1 MAVHNPVG
9 SVITL
14 TTSGT
19 SSQSTQIDQQSDT
32 VRIVATAGNNHVAI
46 GSTPVAVVTDYLVQA
61 SGESFLS
68 LGPILS
74 QRVTMVSAGSS
85 TDIKFPEGVKGS
97 PFAVGDTVSLSSDK
111 TGWSFEHAHITGI
124 TYPSYTSDDQRTVVT
139 ISHDSSG
146 WSGTW
151 TDDDENP
158 SGNTG
163 TLRRSFMVAAR
174 TDSGNGKIYIQQVQI
189 AGDA

>member
-14 TTSGT
+14 ATSATSGK
-19 SSQSTQIDQQSDT
+19 STQFDQQSDT
-32 VRIVATAGNNHVAI
+32 LRIVATAGNNHVAI
-46 GSTPVAVVTDYLVQA
+46 GSTPVAAVTDYLVQA

-74 QRVTMVSAGSS
+74 QRVTMVTKGTT

-97 PFAVGDTVSLSSDK
+97 PFALGDTVSLSGKS
-111 TGWSFEHAHITGI
+111 GWTFEHAHITGI

-139 ISHDSSG
+139 VAYDSSG

-158 SGNTG
+158 SGDTG
-163 TLRRSFMVAAR
+163 TLRRSLMVAAR
-174 TDSGNGKIYIQQVQI
+174 TDTSSGKIYIQQVQI
-189 AGDA
+189 TGDA

>member
-14 TTSGT
+14 ATTATSG
-19 SSQSTQIDQQSDT
+19 QSTQFDQQSDT

-68 LGPILS
+68 LGPVLS
-74 QRVTMVSAGSS
+74 QRVTMVTKGTTTS
-85 TDIKFPEGVKGS
+85 IKFPEGVKGS
-97 PFAVGDTVSLSSDK
+97 PFAVGDTVSLSGKS
-111 TGWSFEHAHITGI
+111 GWTFEHAHITGI

-139 ISHDSSG
+139 VAYDSSG

-158 SGNTG
+158 SGDTG
-163 TLRRSFMVAAR
+163 TLRRSLMVAAR
-174 TDSGNGKIYIQQVQI
+174 TDTSSGKIYIQQVQI
-189 AGDA
+189 TGDA

>member
-14 TTSGT
+14 TTSAT
-19 SSQSTQIDQQSDT
+19 SGQSTQFDQQSDT

-61 SGESFLS
+61 SGESFLT

-85 TDIKFPEGVKGS
+85 TEIKFPEGVKGS
-97 PFAVGDTVSLSSDK
+97 PFAVGDTVSLSGKS
-111 TGWSFEHAHITGI
+111 GWTFEHAHITAI

-139 ISHDSSG
+139 VAYDSSG

-158 SGNTG
+158 SGDTG
-163 TLRRSFMVAAR
+163 TLRRSLMVAAR
-174 TDSGNGKIYIQQVQI
+174 TDTSSGKIYIQQVQI
-189 AGDA
+189 TGDA

>member
-14 TTSGT
+14 ATSATSG
-19 SSQSTQIDQQSDT
+19 QSTQFDQQSDT
-32 VRIVATAGNNHVAI
+32 VRIVATSGNNHVAI
-46 GSTPVAVVTDYLVQA
+46 GSTPVAAVTDYLVQA

-85 TDIKFPEGVKGS
+85 TEIKFPEGVKGS
-97 PFAVGDTVSLSSDK
+97 PFAVGDTVSLSGKS
-111 TGWSFEHAHITGI
+111 GWTFEHAHISAI
-124 TYPSYTSDDQRTVVT
+124 SYPSYTSDDQRTVVT
-139 ISHDSSG
+139 VAYDSSG

-151 TDDDENP
+151 TDDDENR
-158 SGNTG
+158 SGDTG
-163 TLRRSFMVAAR
+163 TLRRSLMVAAR
-174 TDSGNGKIYIQQVQI
+174 TDTSSGKINIQQVQI
-189 AGDA
+189 TGDA

>member
-14 TTSGT
+14 TTSAT
-19 SSQSTQIDQQSDT
+19 SGQTTQINQQSDT
-32 VRIVATAGNNHVAI
+32 LRIVATSGNNHVAI

-74 QRVTMVSAGSS
+74 QRVTMVTKGS
-85 TDIKFPEGVKGS
+85 TTEIKFPEGVKGS
-97 PFAVGDTVSLSSDK
+97 PFAIGDTVSLSGKS
-111 TGWSFEHAHITGI
+111 GWTFEHAHITGI

-139 ISHDSSG
+139 VAYDSSG

-158 SGNTG
+158 SGDTG
-163 TLRRSFMVAAR
+163 TLRRSLMVAAR
-174 TDSGNGKIYIQQVQI
+174 TDTSSGKIYIQQVQI
-189 AGDA
+189 TGDA

>member
-14 TTSGT
+14 TTSAT
-19 SSQSTQIDQQSDT
+19 SAQSTQFDQQSDT

-46 GSTPVAVVTDYLVQA
+46 GSTPVAAVTDYLVQA

-85 TDIKFPEGVKGS
+85 TEIKFPEGVKGS
-97 PFAVGDTVSLSSDK
+97 PFAVGDTVSLSGKS
-111 TGWSFEHAHITGI
+111 GWTFEHAHITAI

-139 ISHDSSG
+139 VSYDSSG

-158 SGNTG
+158 SGDTG

-174 TDSGNGKIYIQQVQI
+174 TDSGAGKIYVQQVQI

>member
-14 TTSGT
+14 TTSAT
-19 SSQSTQIDQQSDT
+19 SGQTTQINQQSDT
-32 VRIVATAGNNHVAI
+32 LRIVATSGNNHVAI

-85 TDIKFPEGVKGS
+85 TEIKFPEGVKGS
-97 PFAVGDTVSLSSDK
+97 PFAVGDTVSLSGKS
-111 TGWSFEHAHITGI
+111 GWTFEHAHITAI

-139 ISHDSSG
+139 VSYDSSG

-158 SGNTG
+158 SGDTG
-163 TLRRSFMVAAR
+163 TLRRSLMVAAR
-174 TDSGNGKIYIQQVQI
+174 TDTSSGKIYIQQVQI
-189 AGDA
+189 TGDA

>member
-14 TTSGT
+14 TTSAT
-19 SSQSTQIDQQSDT
+19 SGQSTQFDQQSDT

-46 GSTPVAVVTDYLVQA
+46 GSTPVAAVPDYLVQA
-61 SGESFLS
+61 SGASFLS

-74 QRVTMVSAGSS
+74 QRVTMVTKGTT

-97 PFAVGDTVSLSSDK
+97 PFALGDTVSLSGKS
-111 TGWSFEHAHITGI
+111 GWTFEHAHISAI
-124 TYPSYTSDDQRTVVT
+124 SYPSYTSDDQRTVVT
-139 ISHDSSG
+139 VAYDSSG

-158 SGNTG
+158 SGDTG
-163 TLRRSFMVAAR
+163 TLRRSLMVAAR
-174 TDSGNGKIYIQQVQI
+174 TDTSSGKIYIQQVQI
-189 AGDA
+189 TGDA

>member
-85 TDIKFPEGVKGS
+85 TEIKFPEGVKGS
-97 PFAVGDTVSLSSDK
+97 PFAVGDTVSLSGKS
-111 TGWSFEHAHITGI
+111 GWTFEHAHITAI

-139 ISHDSSG
+139 VSYDSSG

-158 SGNTG
+158 SGDTG

-174 TDSGNGKIYIQQVQI
+174 TDSGAGKIYVQQVQI

>member
-9 SVITL
+9 SVVTL
-14 TTSGT
+14 TTSAT
-19 SSQSTQIDQQSDT
+19 SGQTTQIDQQSDT
-32 VRIVATAGNNHVAI
+32 LMIVATSGNNHVAI

-74 QRVTMVSAGSS
+74 QRVTMVTKGTTTS
-85 TDIKFPEGVKGS
+85 IKFPEGVKGS
-97 PFAVGDTVSLSSDK
+97 PFAIGDTVSLSGKS
-111 TGWSFEHAHITGI
+111 GWTFEHAHITAI

-139 ISHDSSG
+139 VSYDSSG

-158 SGNTG
+158 SGDTG

-174 TDSGNGKIYIQQVQI
+174 TDSGAGKIYVQQVQI

>member
-14 TTSGT
+14 TTSAT
-19 SSQSTQIDQQSDT
+19 SGQTTQINQQSDT
-32 VRIVATAGNNHVAI
+32 LRIVATSGNNHVAI

-68 LGPILS
+68 LGPVLS
-74 QRVTMVSAGSS
+74 QRVTMVTKGTTTS
-85 TDIKFPEGVKGS
+85 IKFPEGVKGS
-97 PFAVGDTVSLSSDK
+97 PFAVGDTVSLSGKS
-111 TGWSFEHAHITGI
+111 GWTFEHAHISAI
-124 TYPSYTSDDQRTVVT
+124 SYPSYTSDDQRTVVT
-139 ISHDSSG
+139 VAYDSSG

-158 SGNTG
+158 SGDTG

-174 TDSGNGKIYIQQVQI
+174 TDSGAGKISVQQVQL

>member
-9 SVITL
+9 SVVTL

-32 VRIVATAGNNHVAI
+32 VRIVATSGNNHVAI
-46 GSTPVAVVTDYLVQA
+46 GSTPVAAVTDYLVT
-61 SGESFLS
+61 GESFIS

-74 QRVTMVSAGSS
+74 QRVTMVTKGS
-85 TDIKFPEGVKGS
+85 TTEIKFPEGVKGS
-97 PFAVGDTVSLSSDK
+97 PFKIGETVSLSGSK
-111 TGWSFEHAHITGI
+111 SGWSFEHAHISAI
-124 TYPSYTSDDQRTVVT
+124 TYPSYTSDDQRTAVT
-139 ISHDSSG
+139 VAYDSSG

-158 SGNTG
+158 SGDTG

-174 TDSGNGKIYIQQVQI
+174 TDTGSGKIYIQQVQI

>member
-14 TTSGT
+14 TTSAT
-19 SSQSTQIDQQSDT
+19 SGQSTQFDQQSDT

-46 GSTPVAVVTDYLVQA
+46 GSTPVAAVTDYLVQA

-74 QRVTMVSAGSS
+74 QRVTMVTKGTT

-97 PFAVGDTVSLSSDK
+97 PFALGDTVSLSGKS
-111 TGWSFEHAHITGI
+111 GWTFEHAHITGI
-124 TYPSYTSDDQRTVVT
+124 TYPSFTSDDQRTVVT
-139 ISHDSSG
+139 VAYDSSG

-158 SGNTG
+158 SGDTG
-163 TLRRSFMVAAR
+163 TLRRSLMVAAR
-174 TDSGNGKIYIQQVQI
+174 TDTSSGKIYIQQVQI
-189 AGDA
+189 TGDA

>member
-9 SVITL
+9 SVVTL
-14 TTSGT
+14 TTSAT
-19 SSQSTQIDQQSDT
+19 SGQTTQIDQQSDT
-32 VRIVATAGNNHVAI
+32 LMIVATSGNNHVAI

-74 QRVTMVSAGSS
+74 QRVTMVTKGTTTS
-85 TDIKFPEGVKGS
+85 IKFPEGVKGS
-97 PFAVGDTVSLSSDK
+97 PFAIGDTVSLSGKS
-111 TGWSFEHAHITGI
+111 GWTFEHEHITAI

-139 ISHDSSG
+139 VSYDSSG

-158 SGNTG
+158 SGDTG

-174 TDSGNGKIYIQQVQI
+174 TDSGAGKIYVQQVQI

>member
-14 TTSGT
+14 TTSAT
-19 SSQSTQIDQQSDT
+19 SGQSTQFDQQSDT

-46 GSTPVAVVTDYLVQA
+46 GSTPVAAVTDYLVQA

-85 TDIKFPEGVKGS
+85 TEIKFPEGVKGS
-97 PFAVGDTVSLSSDK
+97 PFAVGDTVSLSGKS
-111 TGWSFEHAHITGI
+111 GWTFEHAHISAI
-124 TYPSYTSDDQRTVVT
+124 SYPSYTSDDQRTVVT
-139 ISHDSSG
+139 VAYDSSG

-158 SGNTG
+158 SGDTG
-163 TLRRSFMVAAR
+163 TLRRSLMVAAR
-174 TDSGNGKIYIQQVQI
+174 TDTSSGKIYIQQVQI
-189 AGDA
+189 TGDA

>member
-14 TTSGT
+14 TTSAT
-19 SSQSTQIDQQSDT
+19 SGQTTQINQQSDT
-32 VRIVATAGNNHVAI
+32 LRIVATSGNNHVAI

-68 LGPILS
+68 LGPVLS
-74 QRVTMVSAGSS
+74 QRVTMVTKGTTTS
-85 TDIKFPEGVKGS
+85 IKFPEGVKGS
-97 PFAVGDTVSLSSDK
+97 PFAVGDTVSLSGKS
-111 TGWSFEHAHITGI
+111 GWTFEHAHITAI

-139 ISHDSSG
+139 VSYDSSG

-158 SGNTG
+158 SGDTG
-163 TLRRSFMVAAR
+163 TLRRSLMVAAR
-174 TDSGNGKIYIQQVQI
+174 TDTSSGKIYIQQVQI
-189 AGDA
+189 TGDA

>member
-14 TTSGT
+14 TTSAT
-19 SSQSTQIDQQSDT
+19 SGQSTQFDQQSDT

-74 QRVTMVSAGSS
+74 QRVTMVTKGTT

-97 PFAVGDTVSLSSDK
+97 PFAVGDTVSLSGKS
-111 TGWSFEHAHITGI
+111 GWTFEHAHITGI

-139 ISHDSSG
+139 VAYDSSG

-158 SGNTG
+158 SGDTG
-163 TLRRSFMVAAR
+163 TLRRSLMVAAR
-174 TDSGNGKIYIQQVQI
+174 TDTSSGKIYIQQVQI
-189 AGDA
+189 TGDA

>member
-14 TTSGT
+14 TTSAT
-19 SSQSTQIDQQSDT
+19 SAQSTQFDQQSDT
-32 VRIVATAGNNHVAI
+32 VRIVATSGNNHVAI

-85 TDIKFPEGVKGS
+85 TEIKFPEGVKGS
-97 PFAVGDTVSLSSDK
+97 PFAVGDTVSLSGKS
-111 TGWSFEHAHITGI
+111 GWTFEHAHITAI

-139 ISHDSSG
+139 VSYDSSG

-158 SGNTG
+158 SGDTG
-163 TLRRSFMVAAR
+163 TLRRSLMVAAR
-174 TDSGNGKIYIQQVQI
+174 TDTSSGKIYIQQVQI
-189 AGDA
+189 TGDA

>member
-9 SVITL
+9 SVVTL

-32 VRIVATAGNNHVAI
+32 VRIVATSGNNHVAI

-74 QRVTMVSAGSS
+74 QRVTMVTKG
-85 TDIKFPEGVKGS
+85 TTTEIKFPEGVKGS
-97 PFAVGDTVSLSSDK
+97 PFAIGDTVSLSGKS
-111 TGWSFEHAHITGI
+111 GWTFEHAHITAI

-139 ISHDSSG
+139 VSYDSSG

-158 SGNTG
+158 SGDTG

-174 TDSGNGKIYIQQVQI
+174 TDSGAGKNYIQQVQI
-189 AGDA
+189 AVYA

>member
-85 TDIKFPEGVKGS
+85 TEIKFPEGVKGS
-97 PFAVGDTVSLSSDK
+97 PFAVGDTVSLSGKS
-111 TGWSFEHAHITGI
+111 GWTFEHAHITAI

-139 ISHDSSG
+139 VSYDSSG

-158 SGNTG
+158 SGDTG
-163 TLRRSFMVAAR
+163 TLRRSLMVAAR
-174 TDSGNGKIYIQQVQI
+174 TDTSSGKIYIQQVQI
-189 AGDA
+189 TGDA

>member
-9 SVITL
+9 SVVTL
-14 TTSGT
+14 TTSAT
-19 SSQSTQIDQQSDT
+19 SGQTTQIDQQSDT
-32 VRIVATAGNNHVAI
+32 LRIVATSGNNHVAI

-74 QRVTMVSAGSS
+74 QRVTMVTKG
-85 TDIKFPEGVKGS
+85 TTTTIKFPEGVKGS
-97 PFAVGDTVSLSSDK
+97 PFAVGDTVSLSGKS
-111 TGWSFEHAHITGI
+111 GWTFEHAHITAI

-139 ISHDSSG
+139 VSYDSSG

-158 SGNTG
+158 SGDTG

-174 TDSGNGKIYIQQVQI
+174 TDSGAGKIYVQQVQI

>member
-9 SVITL
+9 SVVTL
-14 TTSGT
+14 TTSAT
-19 SSQSTQIDQQSDT
+19 SGQTTQIDQQSDT
-32 VRIVATAGNNHVAI
+32 LRIVATSGNNHVAI

-74 QRVTMVSAGSS
+74 QRVTMVTKG
-85 TDIKFPEGVKGS
+85 TTTTIKFPEGVKGS
-97 PFAVGDTVSLSSDK
+97 PFAVGDTVSLSGKS
-111 TGWSFEHAHITGI
+111 GWTFEHAHITGI

-139 ISHDSSG
+139 VAYDSSG
-146 WSGTW
+146 WTGRW

-158 SGNTG
+158 SGDTG

-174 TDSGNGKIYIQQVQI
+174 TDTGSGKIYVQQVQI

>member
-97 PFAVGDTVSLSSDK
+97 PFAVGDTVSLSGKS
-111 TGWSFEHAHITGI
+111 GWTFEHAHITGI

-139 ISHDSSG
+139 VAYDSSG
-146 WSGTW
+146 WTGSW

-158 SGNTG
+158 SGDTG

>member
-14 TTSGT
+14 TTSAT
-19 SSQSTQIDQQSDT
+19 SGQTTQINQQSDT
-32 VRIVATAGNNHVAI
+32 LRIVATSGNNHVAI

-68 LGPILS
+68 LGPVLS
-74 QRVTMVSAGSS
+74 QRVTMVTKGTTTS
-85 TDIKFPEGVKGS
+85 IKFPEGVKGS
-97 PFAVGDTVSLSSDK
+97 PFAVGDTVSLSGKS
-111 TGWSFEHAHITGI
+111 GWTFEHAHITAI

-139 ISHDSSG
+139 VSYDSSG

-158 SGNTG
+158 SCNTG

-174 TDSGNGKIYIQQVQI
+174 TDSGSGKIYIQQVQI

>member
-9 SVITL
+9 SVVTL
-14 TTSGT
+14 TTSAT
-19 SSQSTQIDQQSDT
+19 SGQTTQIDQQSDT
-32 VRIVATAGNNHVAI
+32 LRIVATSGNNHVAI

-74 QRVTMVSAGSS
+74 QRVTMVTKGTTTS
-85 TDIKFPEGVKGS
+85 IKFPEGVKGS
-97 PFAVGDTVSLSSDK
+97 PFAIGDTVSLSGKS
-111 TGWSFEHAHITGI
+111 GWTFEHAHITAI
-124 TYPSYTSDDQRTVVT
+124 TYPSYTTDDQRTTLTV
-139 ISHDSSG
+139 SYNSSG

-151 TDDDENP
+151 TDDDENA
-158 SGNTG
+158 SGDTG

-174 TDSGNGKIYIQQVQI
+174 TDTGSGKIYVQQVQI
-189 AGDA
+189 AGEA

>member
-97 PFAVGDTVSLSSDK
+97 PFAVGDTVSLSGKS
-111 TGWSFEHAHITGI
+111 GWTFVHAHISGI
-124 TYPSYTSDDQRTVVT
+124 TNPSYTSDDQRTVVT
-139 ISHDSSG
+139 VAYDSSG
-146 WSGTW
+146 WTGSW

-158 SGNTG
+158 SGDTG

-174 TDSGNGKIYIQQVQI
+174 TDSGAGKIYVQQVQI

>member
-9 SVITL
+9 SVVTL
-14 TTSGT
+14 TTSAT
-19 SSQSTQIDQQSDT
+19 SGQTTQIDQQSDT
-32 VRIVATAGNNHVAI
+32 LRIVATSGNNHVAI

-74 QRVTMVSAGSS
+74 QRVTMVTKGTTTS
-85 TDIKFPEGVKGS
+85 IKFPEGVKGS
-97 PFAVGDTVSLSSDK
+97 PFAIGDTVSLSGKS
-111 TGWSFEHAHITGI
+111 GWTFEHAHITGI

-139 ISHDSSG
+139 VAYDSSG

-158 SGNTG
+158 SGDTG
-163 TLRRSFMVAAR
+163 TLRRSLMVAAR
-174 TDSGNGKIYIQQVQI
+174 TDTSSGKIYIQQVQI
-189 AGDA
+189 TGDA

>member
-14 TTSGT
+14 TTSAT
-19 SSQSTQIDQQSDT
+19 SGQTTQINQQSDT
-32 VRIVATAGNNHVAI
+32 LRIVATSGNNHVAI

-68 LGPILS
+68 LGPVLS
-74 QRVTMVSAGSS
+74 QRVTMVTKGTTTS
-85 TDIKFPEGVKGS
+85 IKFPEGVKGS
-97 PFAVGDTVSLSSDK
+97 PFAVGDTVSLSGKS
-111 TGWSFEHAHITGI
+111 GWTFEHAHITAI

-139 ISHDSSG
+139 VSYDSSG

-158 SGNTG
+158 SGDTG

-174 TDSGNGKIYIQQVQI
+174 TDTGAGKIYVQQVQI

>member
-9 SVITL
+9 SVVTL
-14 TTSGT
+14 TTSAT
-19 SSQSTQIDQQSDT
+19 SGQTTQIDQQSDT
-32 VRIVATAGNNHVAI
+32 LRIVATSGNNHVAI

-74 QRVTMVSAGSS
+74 QRVTMVTKGS
-85 TDIKFPEGVKGS
+85 TTEIKFPEGVKGS
-97 PFAVGDTVSLSSDK
+97 PFAIGDTVSLSGKS
-111 TGWSFEHAHITGI
+111 GWTFEHAHITAI
-124 TYPSYTSDDQRTVVT
+124 TYPSYTTDDQRTTLTV
-139 ISHDSSG
+139 SYNSSG

-151 TDDDENP
+151 TDDDENA
-158 SGNTG
+158 SGDTG

-174 TDSGNGKIYIQQVQI
+174 TDSGAGKIYVQQVQI

>member
-32 VRIVATAGNNHVAI
+32 VRIVATSGNNHVAI

-85 TDIKFPEGVKGS
+85 TDIKFPQGVKGS
-97 PFAVGDTVSLSSDK
+97 PFAVGDTVSLSGKS
-111 TGWSFEHAHITGI
+111 GWTFEHAHITGI

-139 ISHDSSG
+139 VAYDSSG
-146 WSGTW
+146 WTGSW

-158 SGNTG
+158 SGDTG

-174 TDSGNGKIYIQQVQI
+174 TDTGAGKIYIQQVQI

>member
-14 TTSGT
+14 TTSAT
-19 SSQSTQIDQQSDT
+19 SGQSTQFDQQSDT

-46 GSTPVAVVTDYLVQA
+46 GSTPVAAVTDYLVQA

-74 QRVTMVSAGSS
+74 QRVTMVTKGTT

-97 PFAVGDTVSLSSDK
+97 PFALGDTVSLSGKS
-111 TGWSFEHAHITGI
+111 GWTFEHAHISAI
-124 TYPSYTSDDQRTVVT
+124 SYPSYTSDDQRTVVT
-139 ISHDSSG
+139 VAYDSSG

-158 SGNTG
+158 SGDTG
-163 TLRRSFMVAAR
+163 TLRRSLMVAAR
-174 TDSGNGKIYIQQVQI
+174 TDTSSGKIYIQQVQI
-189 AGDA
+189 TGDA

>member
-9 SVITL
+9 SVVTL
-14 TTSGT
+14 TTSAT
-19 SSQSTQIDQQSDT
+19 SGQTTQIDQQSDT
-32 VRIVATAGNNHVAI
+32 LRIVATSGNNHVAI

-74 QRVTMVSAGSS
+74 QRVTMVTKGS
-85 TDIKFPEGVKGS
+85 TTEIKFPEGVKGS
-97 PFAVGDTVSLSSDK
+97 PFAIGDTVSLSGKS
-111 TGWSFEHAHITGI
+111 GWTFEHAHITAI

-139 ISHDSSG
+139 VSYDSSG

-158 SGNTG
+158 SGDTG

-174 TDSGNGKIYIQQVQI
+174 TDSGAGKIYVQQVQI

>member
-14 TTSGT
+14 TTSAT
-19 SSQSTQIDQQSDT
+19 SGQSTQFDQQSDT

-46 GSTPVAVVTDYLVQA
+46 GSTPVAAVTDYLVQA

-85 TDIKFPEGVKGS
+85 TEIKFPEGVKGS
-97 PFAVGDTVSLSSDK
+97 PFAVGDTVSLSGKS
-111 TGWSFEHAHITGI
+111 GWTFEHAHITGI

-139 ISHDSSG
+139 VAYDSSG

-158 SGNTG
+158 SGDTG

-174 TDSGNGKIYIQQVQI
+174 TDSGAGKIYVQQVQI

>member
-14 TTSGT
+14 TTSAT
-19 SSQSTQIDQQSDT
+19 SGQSTQFDQQSDT

-46 GSTPVAVVTDYLVQA
+46 GSTPVAAVTDYLVQA

-74 QRVTMVSAGSS
+74 QRVTMVTKGTT

-97 PFAVGDTVSLSSDK
+97 PFALGDTVSLSGKS
-111 TGWSFEHAHITGI
+111 GWTFEHAHI
-124 TYPSYTSDDQRTVVT
+124 SA
-139 ISHDSSG
+139 ISFPDLSL
-146 WSGTW
+146 
-151 TDDDENP
+151 E
-158 SGNTG
+158 
-163 TLRRSFMVAAR
+163 M
-174 TDSGNGKIYIQQVQI
+174 K
-189 AGDA
+189 

>member
-14 TTSGT
+14 TTSAT
-19 SSQSTQIDQQSDT
+19 SGQSTQFDQQSDT
-32 VRIVATAGNNHVAI
+32 VRIVATSGNNHVAI

-85 TDIKFPEGVKGS
+85 TEIKFPEGVKGS
-97 PFAVGDTVSLSSDK
+97 PFAVGDTVSLSGKS
-111 TGWSFEHAHITGI
+111 GWTFEHAHITGI

-139 ISHDSSG
+139 VAYDSSG

-158 SGNTG
+158 SGDTG
-163 TLRRSFMVAAR
+163 TLRRSLMVAAR
-174 TDSGNGKIYIQQVQI
+174 TDTSSGKIYIQQVQI
-189 AGDA
+189 TGDA

>member
-14 TTSGT
+14 TTSAT
-19 SSQSTQIDQQSDT
+19 SGQTTQINQQSDT
-32 VRIVATAGNNHVAI
+32 LRIVATSGNNHVAI

-68 LGPILS
+68 LGPVLS
-74 QRVTMVSAGSS
+74 QRVTMVTKGTTTS
-85 TDIKFPEGVKGS
+85 IKFPEGVKGS
-97 PFAVGDTVSLSSDK
+97 PFAVGDTVSLSGKS
-111 TGWSFEHAHITGI
+111 GWTFEHAHITAI

-139 ISHDSSG
+139 VSYDSSG

-158 SGNTG
+158 SGDTG

-174 TDSGNGKIYIQQVQI
+174 TDSGAGKIYVQQVQI

>member
-14 TTSGT
+14 TTSAT
-19 SSQSTQIDQQSDT
+19 SGQTTQINQQSDT
-32 VRIVATAGNNHVAI
+32 LRIVATSGNNHVAI

-74 QRVTMVSAGSS
+74 QRVTMVTKGTTTS
-85 TDIKFPEGVKGS
+85 IKFPEGVKGS
-97 PFAVGDTVSLSSDK
+97 PFAIGDTVSLSGKS
-111 TGWSFEHAHITGI
+111 GWTFEHAHITAI

-139 ISHDSSG
+139 VSYDSSG

-158 SGNTG
+158 SGDTG

-174 TDSGNGKIYIQQVQI
+174 TDTGAGKIYVQQVQI

>member
-14 TTSGT
+14 TTSAT
-19 SSQSTQIDQQSDT
+19 SAQSTQFDQQSDT
-32 VRIVATAGNNHVAI
+32 VRIVATSGNNHVAI
-46 GSTPVAVVTDYLVQA
+46 VSTPVAVVTDYLVQA

-74 QRVTMVSAGSS
+74 QRVTMVTKGTTTS
-85 TDIKFPEGVKGS
+85 IKFPEGVKGS
-97 PFAVGDTVSLSSDK
+97 PFAIGDTVSLSGKS
-111 TGWSFEHAHITGI
+111 GWTFEHAHITAI

-139 ISHDSSG
+139 VSYDSSG

-158 SGNTG
+158 SGDTG
-163 TLRRSFMVAAR
+163 TLRRSLMVAAR
-174 TDSGNGKIYIQQVQI
+174 TDTSSGKIYIQQVQI
-189 AGDA
+189 TGDA